1 MTKDIKYLILA
12 FVRGS
17 GYTEIF
23 PNYCFFQYAI
33 KDPR

>member
-1 MTKDIKYLILA
+1 MTEDIKCLILA

-23 PNYCFFQYAI
+23 PIFFFQYVI